1 MTGEPGNKIT
11 QPDPG
16 DSETLKEKRDF
27 LAVTDSDEPVR
38 KEHSDSRIQL
48 RRNEIALEGVAL

>member
-27 LAVTDSDEPVR
+27 LAVTDSEEPVR

-48 RRNEIALEGVAL
+48 RSNEIARERVVL